1 MSERENKLK
10 VIFSCIFLIIHYFH
24 KYFWTFAIH
33 SFINYIK
40 LSYTCIHSPTRKQ
53 GDIGISASP
62 HSLVHCVLL
71 EVSMV
76 GNGIVICLWQVPIG
90 ESICKSWNSPI
101 RPYFHQQRLVCLL
114 KFLACQGLGRKRT
127 FWSWNTKWSC
137 PWNFSLWA
145 GFCGSHQVT
154 KIIHYPEANHHRWN
168 WYIQDWVWAWPKGM
182 CEMQSE
188 MSRADAHVTHQ
199 SCTSSTYCLFL
210 SSWKVPCDQLK
221 EDEKAQD

>member
-90 ESICKSWNSPI
+90 ESICKSWNSRI

-145 GFCGSHQVT
+145 GFCRSHQVT
-154 KIIHYPEANHHRWN
+154 KIIHIQKQTITGGTGISRIESEHDPKACVKCNQRWVE
-168 WYIQDWVWAWPKGM
+168 QMPTSPTKVVPVQLTVCSCPVG
-182 CEMQSE
+182 
-188 MSRADAHVTHQ
+188 RFHVTN
-199 SCTSSTYCLFL
+199 
-210 SSWKVPCDQLK
+210 
-221 EDEKAQD
+221 